1 MILRDAVLHC
11 RDVLP
16 DTDAGS
22 SGSVLE
28 TLLCRS
34 RAIILLTAA
43 RGSVLGN
50 SASRL
55 ANTARTMEMM
65 IQPAEVH
72 AGVSVTDLASYS
84 VTWGDITDNKC
95 LELSQKK
102 CVWLVSPACF
112 CAK

>member
-1 MILRDAVLHC
+1 MILRDAVLHR

-34 RAIILLTAA
+34 SAIILLTAA
-43 RGSVLGN
+43 RGSVFGN

-65 IQPAEVH
+65 IQPAEIH
-72 AGVSVTDLASYS
+72 AGVSVTDFASYS
-84 VTWGDITDNKC
+84 VTSGEVPDTINLWSSRKG
-95 LELSQKK
+95 SA
-102 CVWLVSPACF
+102 SR
-112 CAK
+112 